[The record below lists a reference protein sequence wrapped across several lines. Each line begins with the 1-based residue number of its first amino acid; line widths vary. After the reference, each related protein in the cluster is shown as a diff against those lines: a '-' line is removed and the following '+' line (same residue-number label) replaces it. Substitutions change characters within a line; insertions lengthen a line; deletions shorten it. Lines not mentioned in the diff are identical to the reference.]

1 MPRNTAAGFWIG
13 AFSIVLGFALTWHIW
28 WMAILGLVG
37 MIGSFIARS
46 FDNDIDYWVPAE
58 EVARIENERF
68 ALLEKGQTAL
78 AAKAV

>member
-1 MPRNTAAGFWIG
+1 M
-13 AFSIVLGFALTWHIW
+13 
-28 WMAILGLVG
+28 LGLVG

-78 AAKAV
+78 AARLYNPYAHFHKDRYA

>member
-1 MPRNTAAGFWIG
+1 
-13 AFSIVLGFALTWHIW
+13 
-28 WMAILGLVG
+28 MAILGLVG